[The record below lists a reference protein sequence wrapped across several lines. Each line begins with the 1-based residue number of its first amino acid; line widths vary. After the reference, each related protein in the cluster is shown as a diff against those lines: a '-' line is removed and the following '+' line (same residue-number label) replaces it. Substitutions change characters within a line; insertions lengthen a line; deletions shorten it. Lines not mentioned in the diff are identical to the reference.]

1 MSDAHLTQYQAL
13 PLDKDRLTLDKSLA
27 INPTILPLDDDPEE
41 PCHDY
46 LEMLD
51 LPDRHSSH
59 YPRCRSLYRW
69 QQLHSRRDQV
79 CGGGGGT
86 SQNKVIWAQAL
97 LRGTPPR
104 EQK

>member
-13 PLDKDRLTLDKSLA
+13 PLDEDRLTLDKSLA

-51 LPDRHSSH
+51 IIQPDLPDRHSSLLEMQVSV
-59 YPRCRSLYRW
+59 PMAAASFKKGPGMWGRW
-69 QQLHSRRDQV
+69 WY
-79 CGGGGGT
+79 
-86 SQNKVIWAQAL
+86 K
-97 LRGTPPR
+97 P
-104 EQK
+104 E